1 MAIDDLNEGAK
12 ELLGTFGEYRNAVR
26 ASAEELGRQT
36 NQLSE
41 IRSIYGQLDT
51 QLKSLQ
57 NSEEGISRLND
68 KQLAAIKEKATAQVA
83 EIQRQAQLFKDEITA
98 QNKSL
103 LLTSASIAANVSLS
117 IAKLSAEI

>member
-41 IRSIYGQLDT
+41 ISDIQWVT
-51 QLKSLQ
+51 K
-57 NSEEGISRLND
+57 EESYSKIRKYNKTKYEIISPR
-68 KQLAAIKEKATAQVA
+68 
-83 EIQRQAQLFKDEITA
+83 R
-98 QNKSL
+98 
-103 LLTSASIAANVSLS
+103 VSRRRYRM
-117 IAKLSAEI
+117 